1 MERFTSPIVTVLA
14 LYGLWCAA
22 VNFGWLYMLSL
33 KFPNFQQN
41 PIVKTI
47 ETQIKK
53 DLQQGRGRQLPT
65 SNPSPSAT
73 QGPIPSNSL
82 SPLVGVG
89 GNVQTPFFSG
99 EYNFKLGGS
108 NGKQQQQ
115 QQQSKQP
122 DNRAPGR

>member
-14 LYGLWCAA
+14 LYGLWCAS
-22 VNFGWLYMLSL
+22 VNFGWLKMLSL

-53 DLQQGRGRQLPT
+53 DLQQGTEGQSPT
-65 SNPSPSAT
+65 PTPSSPVTPSAT
-73 QGPIPSNSL
+73 P

-89 GNVQTPFFSG
+89 AKVQTPFFSG

-115 QQQSKQP
+115 SQQP
-122 DNRAPGR
+122 DNSKTNR

>member
-14 LYGLWCAA
+14 LYGLWTAA
-22 VNFGWLYMLSL
+22 VNFGWLKMLSL

-53 DLQQGRGRQLPT
+53 DLQQGMGGQLPT
-65 SNPSPSAT
+65 PTPTASPFAS
-73 QGPIPSNSL
+73 P

-89 GNVQTPFFSG
+89 AKVQTPFFSG

-115 QQQSKQP
+115 QPKQP
-122 DNRAPGR
+122 DNRAPNL

>member
-22 VNFGWLYMLSL
+22 VNLGWLKMLSL

-53 DLQQGRGRQLPT
+53 DLQQGTGGQST

-73 QGPIPSNSL
+73 QGPIPSNSS

-108 NGKQQQQ
+108 NGGRQQQQ
-115 QQQSKQP
+115 QPKQP

>member
-22 VNFGWLYMLSL
+22 VNFGWLYMFSL

-53 DLQQGRGRQLPT
+53 DIQQGTRGQLPT
-65 SNPSPSAT
+65 SDPSPTAFPTAT
-73 QGPIPSNSL
+73 P

-89 GNVQTPFFSG
+89 ANIQTPFFSG

-115 QQQSKQP
+115 QQFKQP
-122 DNRAPGR
+122 DNSKVTR